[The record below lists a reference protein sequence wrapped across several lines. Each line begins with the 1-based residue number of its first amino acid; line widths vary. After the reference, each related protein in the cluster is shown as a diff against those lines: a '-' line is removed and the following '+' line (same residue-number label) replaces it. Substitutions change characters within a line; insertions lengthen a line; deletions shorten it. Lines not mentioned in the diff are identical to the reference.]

1 VAEGPVVHQYARMLS
16 RMLINK
22 KVSVEFGIKKL
33 KILEPPFESVT
44 ITKVEAHG
52 KQLRISLNEDTILMV
67 HLLM

>member
-1 VAEGPVVHQYARMLS
+1 
-16 RMLINK
+16 MLINK